1 MITLVLWAMAAFTSA
16 LSGFAALSMAM
27 DRHYED
33 SFGRGKSPGRLRR
46 WMQAGGSAALLLSLG
61 ICLAMAGSSQ
71 GWVLWFGEL
80 TAGAIV
86 LVLVLTYAPK
96 RAMRLSWI
104 AGGIAL
110 LATLAGVLLR

>member
-1 MITLVLWAMAAFTSA
+1 MITLVLWATAAFTAS

-46 WMQAGGSAALLLSLG
+46 WMQAGGSTALLLSLA
-61 ICLAMAGSSQ
+61 ICLSMAGSSQ

-96 RAMRLSWI
+96 RAMRLGWI
-104 AGGIAL
+104 AAVIAL
-110 LATLAGVLLR
+110 VATLAGALVR